1 MLRRSVLLAPLAA
14 LSVDAQASPE
24 AEVRVVMN
32 AFLAAFQDLDWPA
45 FRKCWVDRPVI
56 FHPNAAIHSEGSRID
71 DPKTFDTVWLRL
83 FETVRKSAVDRGVA
97 TPPFMKLEPKE
108 LRIDFPSPDVAVVTF
123 HLRASTSSIGRRMFV
138 LARTA
143 AGWKITH
150 LHASNLSLSTEAK

>member
-14 LSVDAQASPE
+14 LSVDAQASTE
-24 AEVRVVMN
+24 AEVRGVMN

-45 FRKCWVDRPVI
+45 FRKCLADRPVV
-56 FHPNAAIHSEGSRID
+56 FHPTAAIRPEGSRID
-71 DPKTFDTVWLRL
+71 DPQTFDTVWLGF
-83 FETVRKSAVDRGVA
+83 FETVRKSAAKQGVA
-97 TPPFMKLEPKE
+97 TPPFMKLEPND

-123 HLRASTSSIGRRMFV
+123 HLRSSTSSIGRRMFV

-150 LHASNLSLSTEAK
+150 LHASNLSLSPEAK